1 MNSKQ
6 LTSVVNNINLTLIWS
21 DFATENPN
29 QVKAVEK
36 YKGFKFLEKNEFEK
50 SIESIKNFDINNVW
64 NPKFWGLKKHES
76 ICAVATEI
84 YKNIN
89 KIKSL

>member
-6 LTSVVNNINLTLIWS
+6 LKSAVKNINLTLIWN
-21 DFATENPN
+21 DFLIENPS
-29 QVKAVEK
+29 QVKSVEK
-36 YKGFKFLEKNEFEK
+36 YKGFKFLEKNELEK

-64 NPKFWGLKKHES
+64 NLKFWGLKKHES

-84 YKNIN
+84 YQNIK

>member
-1 MNSKQ
+1 MNSKK
-6 LTSVVNNINLTLIWS
+6 LTSVVNNINLTLIWG
-21 DFATENPN
+21 DFVTENPN
-29 QVKAVEK
+29 EVKAVEK
-36 YKGFKFLEKNEFEK
+36 YEGFKFLEKNELEK

-84 YKNIN
+84 YQKIK